1 MDDYYVPI
9 FITSDVLMRGGDIP
23 LKGGKV
29 RPFVDEENVSVSIG
43 KAKLF
48 SLPFWKCHQTSNMT
62 IISDYPISHMLFSHY
77 IENKHIERYLNSR
90 MSKYKDSGR
99 LIEMGKEE
107 TNFLLGEIQKHKI
120 YDIDWNKIFE
130 IKHKGLQE
138 VITKNSTLQK
148 SYEKKFLSD
157 YNIYLQKKE
166 IKTKEMIEKEQKEK
180 RKNEFTRFR
189 IIGL

>member
-1 MDDYYVPI
+1 VK
-9 FITSDVLMRGGDIP
+9 F
-23 LKGGKV
+23 K
-29 RPFVDEENVSVSIG
+29 
-43 KAKLF
+43 
-48 SLPFWKCHQTSNMT
+48 
-62 IISDYPISHMLFSHY
+62 
-77 IENKHIERYLNSR
+77 
-90 MSKYKDSGR
+90 
-99 LIEMGKEE
+99 
-107 TNFLLGEIQKHKI
+107 KHKI

-180 RKNEFTRFR
+180 RKNEFTKFR